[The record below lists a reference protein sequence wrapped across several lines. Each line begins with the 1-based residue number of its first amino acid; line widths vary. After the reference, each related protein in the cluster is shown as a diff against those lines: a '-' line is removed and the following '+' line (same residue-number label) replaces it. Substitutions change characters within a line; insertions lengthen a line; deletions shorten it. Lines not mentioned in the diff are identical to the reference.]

1 MHFWSLHVH
10 YPSPSPSPAAPTVV
24 VGVGNG
30 NEQQS
35 VVYHPRQLTH
45 RTASSYWEEKKSAF
59 GIEHMLF
66 ASFFL
71 FVSFESFVGYI
82 NLKFKLAQKLNKNYP
97 FLGNWGCFFKVM
109 REL

>member
-10 YPSPSPSPAAPTVV
+10 YPSPSPSPAAPTVIV
-24 VGVGNG
+24 DNG
-30 NEQQS
+30 NEQQPVVS
-35 VVYHPRQLTH
+35 VYHPRQLSH

-71 FVSFESFVGYI
+71 FVSFERFVSHT
-82 NLKFKLAQKLNKNYP
+82 N
-97 FLGNWGCFFKVM
+97 
-109 REL
+109 